1 MQKIISLSIA
11 FCLFWNPC
19 FTQDTENISPSTES
33 EEPGRKEKRETN
45 KRGGNQRAPRAESP
59 PPPYWCDEH
68 SGATR

>member
-33 EEPGRKEKRETN
+33 EEPGKKEKRERLLTE
-45 KRGGNQRAPRAESP
+45 RFLPRFFCS
-59 PPPYWCDEH
+59 
-68 SGATR
+68 